1 MKPDSICAGVDIE
14 TISRFN
20 ESKITSRTFL
30 NLCFTPL
37 EQQYCLS
44 KAKPAQHFAARFAA
58 KEAVIKAL
66 SGLDLYLE
74 RNKIEITNNIIGR
87 PYITFI
93 TDNSRILQLKSDL
106 SLSHSETSAI
116 AFVII
121 YTNEKYT
128 IRPLKGNKYL

>member
-58 KEAVIKAL
+58 KEAATKAL
-66 SGLDLYLE
+66 SGLNQSLE
-74 RNKIEITNNIIGR
+74 YYKMEITNNSSGR
-87 PYITFI
+87 PSLTFL
-93 TDNSRILQLKSDL
+93 TDNPILKNLIIEV
-106 SLSHSETSAI
+106 SLSHSDTLAI
-116 AFVII
+116 AIVIL
-121 YTNEKYT
+121 YNA
-128 IRPLKGNKYL
+128 

>member
-74 RNKIEITNNIIGR
+74 RNKIEICNKEDGR
-87 PYITFI
+87 PYLRFY
-93 TDNSRILQLKSDL
+93 TDNENILRLKTDI
-106 SLSHSETSAI
+106 SLSHSETSSI

-121 YTNEKYT
+121 YTNEK
-128 IRPLKGNKYL
+128 

>member
-74 RNKIEITNNIIGR
+74 RNKIEITNNKIGR

-116 AFVII
+116 AFVIL
-121 YTNEKYT
+121 Y
-128 IRPLKGNKYL
+128 